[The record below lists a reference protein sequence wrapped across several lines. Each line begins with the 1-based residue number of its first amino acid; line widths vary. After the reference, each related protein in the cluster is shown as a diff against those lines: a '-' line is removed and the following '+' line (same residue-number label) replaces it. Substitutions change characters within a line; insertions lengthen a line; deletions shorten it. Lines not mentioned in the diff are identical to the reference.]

1 MKSSAITRK
10 YPSSLALLLALLFGL
25 TATATLKAALLAYEG
40 FDYPAGDLS
49 SLNGGV
55 GFGTNI
61 WSAGTVGD
69 TVVSGNMTYTDGLG
83 NALTTAGNHAYLTGN
98 GSSSSPA
105 RNLET
110 ARGADGA
117 TTWISFMGVR
127 HGADTIRVA
136 NLQIRT
142 NSTERLA
149 FGKATTNVVTAT
161 WSLYY
166 GGSAANSS
174 FSTSPMDVASF
185 VVVRIDHLAG
195 NDNAWMWVNPLL
207 NAEPNTNNAAVAY
220 LGLADYGFNGF
231 RGFAGNAGS
240 GGAFCDFEMDEIRVG
255 ELFADVAPHTPGT
268 TTVIPKLSNIS
279 VNGNNVSLTLTGA
292 VATVYTILASSDV
305 TQPVA
310 SWSNIGTV
318 TTDGTGKGSFTNI
331 NALISQPARY
341 FRARQ

>member
-1 MKSSAITRK
+1 MKSITTARK
-10 YPSSLALLLALLFGL
+10 YSSHLALLLALGFGL
-25 TATATLKAALLAYEG
+25 TATATLQAALLAYEG
-40 FDYPAGDLS
+40 FDYPEGDLS
-49 SLNGGV
+49 NSNGGV

-61 WSAGTVGD
+61 WSATTVGD
-69 TVVSGNMTYTDGLG
+69 TVIAGNMTYTDSLG
-83 NALTTAGNHAYLTGN
+83 NALVTSGNHAYLTGS
-98 GSSSSPA
+98 GGSSSPA
-105 RNLET
+105 RNLVT
-110 ARGADGA
+110 ARGADGT

-127 HGADTIRVA
+127 HGTDTIRVA

-142 NSTERLA
+142 NATERLA

-207 NAEPNTNNAAVAY
+207 NAEPNINNAAVSY

-231 RGFAGNAGS
+231 RGFAGNTAS
-240 GGAFCDFEMDEIRVG
+240 GGAYCDFEMDEIRAG
-255 ELFADVAPHTPGT
+255 EQFADVAPHTTGT
-268 TTVIPKLSNIS
+268 ITVIPKWSNIS
-279 VNGNNVSLTLTGA
+279 VNGNDVSLTLTGA
-292 VATVYTILASSDV
+292 VSTVYTILASSDA
-305 TQPVA
+305 TQPVT

-318 TTDGTGKGSFTNI
+318 TTDGTGQGSFTNI

-341 FRARQ
+341 YRARQ